1 MKVLVTGGTGFLG
14 SHIVK
19 ALLKEKYEVI
29 ILKRSFSN
37 TWRINDVLKQVVY
50 YDIDRCDIDIPFKEA
65 NHIDAIIHTSTCYG
79 RKNESLTQIYGS
91 NFYFPLQLIEQ
102 AIAFNTDTFFNT
114 DTSLYKYL
122 NNYSLSKKYFL
133 DIGKSLADEN
143 KINFVNMKLEHIYG
157 PDDDD
162 SKFVTY
168 VLRSCINNIEKLNLT
183 KGEQKRDFIYIE
195 DVVSAYMLLLKNKLI
210 LNNSYHEYEVGTGR
224 AISIKELVELIH
236 SMTKSTTKLNF
247 GALSYRENEIME
259 SIANNKELLDLGWIN
274 RVSLEKALN
283 KIIKEL

>member
-283 KIIKEL
+283 KIIKGL